1 MSDPAIK
8 ESRAKVLEDLAK
20 DDRFIW
26 EPPIYKEDDE
36 GNIMS
41 DAEGNKI
48 IEKYASDPFTGPYV
62 RNALRYLFLEDSAE
76 WRKLHVLS
84 KGFTAPQIAFTV
96 TLVSINI
103 SGYYGVFR
111 DIINILTG

>member
-8 ESRAKVLEDLAK
+8 ESQAKVLEDLAK

-26 EPPIYKEDDE
+26 EPLYKEDDE

-48 IEKYASDPFTGPYV
+48 IEKYASDPFTSPYV